1 MANKKQF
8 DQKQFSFER
17 AGHSLSVETGKLAVQ
32 TDATILLSY
41 QGNSL
46 LTTMCMQKDPR
57 PETDFLP
64 LMIDYR
70 ESYSAAGRI
79 AGALYRRREAKPSDG
94 LILYSRLTDRVL
106 RPMFPKGM
114 INDLVLS
121 YTPMQVAHT
130 HPLGVASIVAGSLA
144 TMAAGIPFDGPVAAA
159 QIAYKDGEFIVNPS
173 YEQLEG
179 AQLDLLV
186 AGKK

>member
-1 MANKKQF
+1 MVNKKVF
-8 DQKQFSFER
+8 DEKNFSFER
-17 AGHSLSVETGKLAVQ
+17 AGSSMSFETGKLAVQ
-32 TDATILLSY
+32 TDATILIGY
-41 QGNSL
+41 QDNSL
-46 LTTMCMQKDPR
+46 LCTLCMQKNPR

-64 LMIDYR
+64 LMIDFR

-121 YTPMQVAHT
+121 ITPMQVGHT
-130 HPLGVASIVAGSLA
+130 HPLGVMSIIGSSLA
-144 TMAAGIPFDGPVAAA
+144 IMASGIPFDGPVAAA
-159 QIAYKDGEFIVNPS
+159 QVAYKDGKFIINPS
-173 YEQLEG
+173 YAQLE
-179 AQLDLLV
+179 
-186 AGKK
+186 